1 MLTICTTDL
10 VRTVS
15 NIVFTSAWLRC
26 ATRATRHVEM
36 WSYLWRHNTWMVAG
50 KSSHGTWQILVF
62 QAAIKSV
69 LLDQVSFWK
78 QTARACRFILKNK
91 NNTGCIG
98 TLKAWSNEYVSGWD
112 QSQLSLDRQLSS
124 TVMHALSSTLY
135 WFKFWWESMIGLT
148 RLTGHASCTRVVES
162 CRSKR
167 FSSHY
172 P

>member
-1 MLTICTTDL
+1 MAA
-10 VRTVS
+10 VRYSSYSPCWNV
-15 NIVFTSAWLRC
+15 IVLMTSQHMNGC
-26 ATRATRHVEM
+26 
-36 WSYLWRHNTWMVAG
+36 G

-78 QTARACRFILKNK
+78 QTARACTFILKNK

-124 TVMHALSSTLY
+124 TLMHALSSTLY